1 MSDLKILFALNKIFR
16 KIVAVFFCITAVVT
30 LSGCMIPYHVET
42 ISEQVIGARADA
54 GGKVYEQIVHREKQL
69 DFIVLGLP
77 ELVRTADVRYSRY
90 AVLTEDFERQI
101 YAMEHFPSLAWTQV
115 KLALPIPNSDR
126 WIVHEENGCRMDEY
140 DIWLAIFS
148 VSEGKILRHRFKNV
162 IRRFPKNSPVI
173 FWLYIEANADMSW
186 LRVHETDKITRIN
199 TETGEMIEESDKLPP
214 FVPAAFDY
222 ETLKKHNKKPL
233 LNR

>member
-1 MSDLKILFALNKIFR
+1 MSDQKILFALNKNFR
-16 KIVAVFFCITAVVT
+16 KIFAIFFCITAVVT
-30 LSGCMIPYHVET
+30 LSGCMIPYKVET

-77 ELVRTADVRYSRY
+77 ELVRSADVRYSRY
-90 AVLTEDFERQI
+90 AVMTEDFERQI
-101 YAMEHFPSLAWTQV
+101 DAMEHFPSLAWTQV

-126 WIVHEENGCRMDEY
+126 WIIHEQNGCSMDEY
-140 DIWLAIFS
+140 DICLAIFS
-148 VSEGKILRHRFKNV
+148 VSEGKILRHRFKHV
-162 IRRFPKNSPVI
+162 IRKIPQNSPVI

-199 TETGEMIEESDKLPP
+199 TETGEMVEESDDLLP

-222 ETLKKHNKKPL
+222 ETLNKHNKEPL

>member
-1 MSDLKILFALNKIFR
+1 MSEQKNLSVSNKKFR
-16 KIVAVFFCITAVVT
+16 KIISVFFCITAVVT
-30 LSGCMIPYHVET
+30 LSGCMIPYHVEN

-54 GGKVYEQIVHREKQL
+54 GGKIYEQIVHREKQL

-101 YAMEHFPSLAWTQV
+101 DAMEHFPSLAWTQV

-126 WIVHEENGCRMDEY
+126 WIVHEKNRCSMDEY
-140 DIWLAIFS
+140 DICLAIFS
-148 VSEGKILRHRFKNV
+148 VSEGKILRHRFKHV
-162 IRRFPKNSPVI
+162 IRNFPKNRPVI
-173 FWLYIEANADMSW
+173 FWLYIESNADMSW